1 MLRSLKLHFTTQ
13 LTAQTDPKNILRR
26 MNVLAGT
33 LIFRPKTRLKL
44 GGVSNS
50 PECPPECPSEC
61 PPECPPHMHQEVCP
75 AHRGSRCGPQAERR
89 CPSHDGHGR
98 GHLGARVY
106 SGPGWGP
113 LPCTAARPEGR
124 DARLA
129 GRPHKDKRRGHSL
142 HDGAGARMVHSG
154 TDAEA
159 IQNLPMAQGEGCLS
173 AGLPTPKALH
183 RDGQASGARRFVRP
197 HQRHHPA
204 AKNDAHA
211 IHGPPHAGLDLA

>member
-1 MLRSLKLHFTTQ
+1 MPPGAPPF
-13 LTAQTDPKNILRR
+13 P
-26 MNVLAGT
+26 
-33 LIFRPKTRLKL
+33 P
-44 GGVSNS
+44 

-129 GRPHKDKRRGHSL
+129 GRPHEDKRRGHSL

-183 RDGQASGARRFVRP
+183 RDGQASGVRRFVRP
-197 HQRHHPA
+197 HLRHHPA